1 VDPQNLWRTLE
12 TAEFLN
18 KSEKWVRE
26 NREKLGIPSRKLGRH
41 IRYVP
46 IEVMTWFESQ
56 PK

>member
-1 VDPQNLWRTLE
+1 MDPQNLWRTSE

-26 NREKLGIPSRKLGRH
+26 NRIKMGIPSRKLGRQ
-41 IRYVP
+41 IRYIP
-46 IEVMTWFESQ
+46 IEVMSWFESQ